1 MSFRVVCRHGLDL
14 ALLWLWHRLAAIAQI
29 KPLAWE
35 LPYALGA
42 ALKRQKKKKKGI
54 KSPLDNKVL
63 EFLLWLRGLRTQHSI
78 QEDVGLILGL
88 SQWVKNP
95 ALPQGAV

>member
-1 MSFRVVCRHGLDL
+1 MSFSVVCRHGLDL

-29 KPLAWE
+29 RPLAWE

-42 ALKRQKKKKKGI
+42 ALKRQKKKKSI

-63 EFLLWLRGLRTQHSI
+63 EFLL
-78 QEDVGLILGL
+78 
-88 SQWVKNP
+88 
-95 ALPQGAV
+95 